1 MAKHSH
7 RRGRR
12 VTGEGVGLEQLVSF
26 LFKYRETMFAKSQF
40 TFGARPSVW
49 AILVLLAVLAAL
61 LYYLY
66 AGTALKLPANW
77 RVALITLRLAL
88 LVVILF
94 CLMRPVIVV
103 PSVVPQSSYV
113 AVLMDDSASMNL
125 VDEGGRSR
133 LDAIKQ
139 LMSADSHFL
148 GRLAERFK
156 VRPFKFSSTAERVQS
171 AAELAGAGEQTNIN
185 AAIEQA
191 EREAA
196 GLPLAGIV
204 LISDGAS
211 NGETDTAQSLAST
224 LSGLRARGLPV
235 FTVGLGP
242 LALDGD
248 VELTRATAPRRV
260 LAGSPV
266 TAEVLVRGGG
276 QRSVKIDLSEDNHL
290 LRSQEVPVPGDA
302 TSVARITFTPSS
314 PGLHRYQLNAP
325 PSPDD
330 PVKENNTVELLV
342 EVVDAKPKILYL
354 EGEPRWEYGKLRD
367 SVAEEKNIVLTSV
380 LRSADGKFYRQGVE
394 KGDELVNGFPKSE
407 EELFAYDAIIIGSVE
422 ATFFSFDQLK
432 AIEQFVSRRGGTLIA
447 LGGAKSFNAGG
458 YSNTPLADLLPVYI
472 NGNQTPGD
480 NQEFRA
486 APADRGRDHPAA
498 RLAEQA
504 DANQKAWEQL
514 PAITLPE
521 VINDTKPGATVILEA
536 RSTKDRNRVA
546 PLLVEERYGRGRTM
560 ALLANDTWRWRMML
574 ESNNKSFETFWR
586 NLMRYAVDN
595 VRRPVEATSERTVY
609 GTGEGVRLRAEVGD
623 EKYLPLSGAQVLA
636 HVTSPSGRQ
645 LEVELKP
652 VSENGFEGY
661 AADYHPDEQGTYR
674 VEVTAATRG
683 AQAKALRSA
692 QTSFI
697 VGPLNREARDAA
709 QNRELLKRIA
719 SDTGGQYYTLARAEE
734 LIEDL
739 AHTGGAGSVRE
750 TKELWDMPINFLLV
764 IGLAAGEW
772 FIRKRKGLA

>member
-1 MAKHSH
+1 M
-7 RRGRR
+7 
-12 VTGEGVGLEQLVSF
+12 EQLVSF
-26 LFKYRETMFAKSQF
+26 LFKYREAIFAKSQF
-40 TFGARPSVW
+40 AFGARPSAWTVV
-49 AILVLLAVLAAL
+49 VLIAVLAAL

-66 AGTALKLPANW
+66 AGAAIKLPANW
-77 RVALITLRLAL
+77 RAALVTIRLAL

-125 VDEGGRSR
+125 PDDGGRTR
-133 LDAIKQ
+133 LDSVKQ
-139 LMSADSHFL
+139 LMSPESQFL
-148 GRLAERFK
+148 TRLADKFK
-156 VRPFKFSSTAERVQS
+156 VRGFKFSSSAERVQS
-171 AAELAGAGEQTNIN
+171 AAELSGAGEQTNL
-185 AAIEQA
+185 ASAIEQA

-196 GLPLAGIV
+196 GLPLSGIV
-204 LISDGAS
+204 VMSDGAS
-211 NGETDTAQSLAST
+211 NGDADTAQSLAAT

-235 FTVGLGP
+235 FTVGVGP

-248 VELTRATAPRRV
+248 VELVRATAPRRV
-260 LAGSPV
+260 LAGSPI

-276 QRSVKIDLSEDNHL
+276 QRSVKIDLMEDSHL
-290 LRSQEVPVPGDA
+290 LRSQDVPVPGDA

-314 PGLHRYQLNAP
+314 PGLHRYMLNAP

-330 PVKENNTVELLV
+330 PVKDNNAVEMLV
-342 EVVDAKPKILYL
+342 EVLDAQPKILYV

-367 SVAEEKNIVLTSV
+367 SIAEEKNIVLSSV
-380 LRSADGKFYRQGVE
+380 LRSADGKFYRQGIE
-394 KGDELVNGFPKSE
+394 KGDELASGFPKSE

-422 ATFFSFDQLK
+422 ATFFTFDQLK
-432 AIEQFVSRRGGTLIA
+432 AIEQFVARRGGTLIA

-458 YSNTPLADLLPVYI
+458 YGSTPLADLLPIYI
-472 NGNQTPGD
+472 NGNQTPGG
-480 NQEFRA
+480 NQEFKA

-504 DANQKAWEQL
+504 DANQKAWEQM

-521 VINDTKPGATVILEA
+521 VINDTKPGATVLLEA

-560 ALLANDTWRWRMML
+560 ALMADDTWRWRMML
-574 ESNNKSFETFWR
+574 EFSNKSFETFWR
-586 NLMRYAVDN
+586 NLMRYAVDA
-595 VRRPVEATSERTVY
+595 VRRPVEASTERTFY
-609 GTGEGVRLRAEVGD
+609 GNSEGVQLRAEVSD
-623 EKYLPLSGAQVLA
+623 EKYLAIANAQVTA
-636 HVTSPSGRQ
+636 HVTSPSGRTAD
-645 LEVELKP
+645 VELKP
-652 VSENGFEGY
+652 TNENGFEGY
-661 AADYHPDEQGTYR
+661 ATALRPDEEGVYR
-674 VEVTAATRG
+674 VEVTAAQRG
-683 AQAKALRSA
+683 AQAKPLRPA

-719 SDTGGQYYTLARAEE
+719 ADTGGQYYTLPRAED

-739 AHTGGAGSVRE
+739 THTDGAGSVRE

-764 IGLAAGEW
+764 IALAGGEW